1 MPALLKAVMWQQNQD
16 VQRGNQVAVSLDQV
30 DWRFLIPGVSK
41 VRWSPGDLGCLPA
54 GLIGVMVMM

>member
-1 MPALLKAVMWQQNQD
+1 MWQQNQD

-41 VRWSPGDLGCLPA
+41 VTPLVARRPGMPSCWAYRGDGDD
-54 GLIGVMVMM
+54 VT